1 MSKSKISI
9 IGSGGHCRPLLDVL
23 NEKYN
28 NFKKIIYDLDY
39 SNQSKKNEKILNAKV
54 SGSFEDY
61 LKNKKNETYLAIGNN
76 KKRRK
81 IYELIKKKK
90 IVLPNLISETS
101 TRSKYLTIGNSN
113 FINKKAFLGTSVKIG
128 NNNIINSEAVVEHET
143 VIKNHS
149 HIGPKC
155 IIGGRA
161 EIGNEVFLGLGSK
174 VLHRVKICDNCTIGA
189 GTIVNKDINYPG
201 IYVGTPARR
210 VVKERKEICK
220 KKLIVATYGDIG
232 ISLLQTLFKEKFK
245 KENILIYSHFN
256 QKNNDRFLSYLDHFK
271 IKYILDNNKVKET
284 IKIFKNFKPD
294 LLISFHFRKKI
305 SKTLINIP
313 KYKSINL
320 HPSLLPRYAGCFS
333 SVWAIFNG
341 EKETGISYHIMTNKF
356 DAGDIIF
363 QKKVL
368 IDKTDTAFSLFHKL
382 IDLSLFHLMDVLDL
396 VIDKKFKGYKQDISK
411 RTYYPRKLPNNGII
425 KKNWSKEVLKRYYR
439 CAYFPP
445 FDIKMKKKN
454 YK

>member
-9 IGSGGHCRPLLDVL
+9 IGSGGHCRPMLDVL
-23 NEKYN
+23 NEQYKN
-28 NFKKIIYDLDY
+28 SKKIIYDLDY
-39 SNQSKKNEKILNAKV
+39 SSQSKKNEKILNTRV

-61 LKNKKNETYLAIGNN
+61 LKNNKSQTYLAIGNN
-76 KKRRK
+76 EKRKK
-81 IYELIKKKK
+81 IYNLIKKKK
-90 IVLPNLISETS
+90 ILLPNLIAENS
-101 TRSKYLTIGNSN
+101 TRSNYLTIGNSN
-113 FINKKAFLGTSVKIG
+113 FINKKAFLGTSVIIG

-155 IIGGRA
+155 VIGGRA
-161 EIGNEVFLGLGSK
+161 EIGNQVFLGLGSK

-189 GTIVNKDINYPG
+189 GTIVNKDIKYPG
-201 IYVGTPARR
+201 TYVGIPARR
-210 VVKERKEICK
+210 IVKERKELCK
-220 KKLIVATYGDIG
+220 KKLILATYGDVG
-232 ISLLQTLFKEKFK
+232 MSLLKAVFKERFK

-256 QKNNDRFLSYLDHFK
+256 QKNNDRFLSYLDHLR
-271 IKYILDNNKVKET
+271 IKYVLDNNKEKKT
-284 IKIFKNFKPD
+284 IKIFKNFRPD

-305 SKTLINIP
+305 NKNLIQIP
-313 KYKSINL
+313 RHKSINL

-333 SVWAIFNG
+333 SAWAIFNG
-341 EKETGISYHIMTNKF
+341 EKETGISYHSMTNKF
-356 DAGDIIF
+356 DAGNIIF
-363 QKKVL
+363 QKTIS

-382 IDLSLFHLMDVLDL
+382 VDLSLFYLIDVLDL
-396 VIDKKFKGYKQDISK
+396 VINKKFKGYKQDITK

-445 FDIKMKKKN
+445 FDIKMKKN
-454 YK
+454 